1 VERNNLNPIFIDTVF
16 VIGLVN
22 RRDQYHTQALQR
34 AQRYLGQPLLV
45 TDAVLLEIGNALA
58 RYYKKESVAIIE
70 QFLTAQEVEIVH
82 LSPNLF
88 NKAFVLYKQYQ
99 DKQWGLVDC
108 ISFVV
113 MQERDLS
120 QVLTFDQHFV
130 QAGFE
135 ALMKVST

>member
-1 VERNNLNPIFIDTVF
+1 MNPIFIDTAF

-22 RRDQYHTQALQR
+22 RRDQYHTQALQL